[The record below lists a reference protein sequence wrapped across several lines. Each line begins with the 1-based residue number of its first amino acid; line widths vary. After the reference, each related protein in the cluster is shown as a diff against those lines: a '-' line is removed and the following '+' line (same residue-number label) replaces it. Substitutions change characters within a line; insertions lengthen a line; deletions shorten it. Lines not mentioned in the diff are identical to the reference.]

1 MILKK
6 FLCTCLIV
14 SVLTLVQIE
23 VTVLLESEES
33 DDKMEDD
40 GFSYPEN
47 IDDDLSA
54 SQDPTFGQL
63 TGDVQ
68 NWGAIIQNYILQVF
82 RTIKFISTYEEDF

>member
-1 MILKK
+1 MMILKK
-6 FLCTCLIV
+6 FLGTCFIV
-14 SVLTLVQIE
+14 TVLTLVQLE
-23 VTVLLESEES
+23 VAVSLESEES
-33 DDKMEDD
+33 YDKMDDD

-68 NWGAIIQNYILQVF
+68 NWAAIIQNYILQVF
-82 RTIKFISTYEEDF
+82 RAI